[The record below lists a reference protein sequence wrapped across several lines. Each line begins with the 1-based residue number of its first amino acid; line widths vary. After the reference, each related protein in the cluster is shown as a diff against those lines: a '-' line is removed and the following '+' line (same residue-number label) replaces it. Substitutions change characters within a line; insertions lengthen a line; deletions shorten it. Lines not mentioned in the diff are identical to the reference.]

1 VVTTSA
7 QLPFPQTHPLEPP
20 PQLRALQSQGIIHPI
35 RTPLGHHAWLV
46 TGYAAVRQLL
56 DDDRLG
62 RGHRKPDA
70 AARIG
75 ESALFGGPL
84 GNFDTEEAD
93 HTRMRSLL
101 QPHFSPRH
109 LQTLVP
115 RVEALTSGLLD
126 ELAQHGPPADL
137 HAKLAVPLPILVI
150 CELLGVPYS
159 DRGQFRGWTQDT
171 ANVRDHARSE
181 HGLTELF
188 AYSMKLVEHKR
199 AHPGDDVI
207 SRLCATEGV
216 SDVEAAQL
224 SIALLFAG
232 HETTVVAIGFGALL
246 LLTNPGNWRTLPE
259 NPALLPVAVEELLRA
274 TSSGGGVG
282 GIPRYARTDFEID
295 GVAIRAGDLVLL
307 DIGSA
312 NHDPT
317 VFDEPDRLDIARK
330 EAGHLTFGYGA
341 RYCIG
346 APLARIE
353 LKTVFSQ
360 LIPRFPSMH
369 LTVDPAT
376 LTVRNDVLAGGLVEL
391 PVTW

>member
-1 VVTTSA
+1 VTTSA
-7 QLPFPQTHPLEPP
+7 QLPFPQTHPLQLA
-20 PQLRALQSQGIIHPI
+20 PQLRALQTQGTIHRI
-35 RTPLGHHAWLV
+35 RTPMGHEAWLV
-46 TGYAAVRQLL
+46 TGYAEVRRLL

-62 RGHRKPDA
+62 RAHRKPQT

-84 GNFDTEEAD
+84 GNFDTEEIE

-109 LQTLVP
+109 LRTLMP
-115 RVEALTSGLLD
+115 RVEVLTSGLLD
-126 ELAQHGPPADL
+126 ELADQGPPGDL

-159 DRGQFRGWTQDT
+159 DRGLFRKWTQDT
-171 ANVRDHARSE
+171 ANVRDHTRSE
-181 HGLTELF
+181 HGLAELF
-188 AYSMKLVEHKR
+188 GYSMKLVEHKR
-199 AHPGDDVI
+199 AHPDDDVI
-207 SRLCATEGV
+207 SRLCATDGV
-216 SDVEAAQL
+216 SDVEAALL
-224 SIALLFAG
+224 SMALLFAG
-232 HETTVVAIGFGALL
+232 HETTVVAVGFGALSL
-246 LLTNPGNWRTLPE
+246 LSNPGQWRALLD
-259 NPALLPVAVEELLRA
+259 NPALIPVAVEELLRV

-295 GVAIRAGDLVLL
+295 GVPIRAGDLVLL

-312 NHDPT
+312 NHDPA
-317 VFDEPDRLDIARK
+317 VFGEPDRLDIART
-330 EAGHLTFGYGA
+330 EAAHLTFGYGA

-360 LIPRFPSMH
+360 LIPRFPSMR

-376 LTVRNDVLAGGLVEL
+376 LTVRNDVLAGGLAEL
-391 PVTW
+391 PVAW

>member
-1 VVTTSA
+1 MATSA
-7 QLPFPQTHPLEPP
+7 QP
-20 PQLRALQSQGIIHPI
+20 RASQSQGTIHRV
-35 RTPLGHHAWLV
+35 RTSPGHEAWLV
-46 TGYAAVRQLL
+46 TGYAQVRQLL

-62 RGHRKPDA
+62 RAHQKPET

-93 HTRMRSLL
+93 HARMRALL

-109 LQTLVP
+109 LRSLVP

-126 ELAQHGPPADL
+126 ELMQQGPPADL

-159 DRGQFRGWTQDT
+159 DRDRFRGWTQDA
-171 ANVRDHARSE
+171 ANVRDHSRSE

-188 AYSMKLVEHKR
+188 AYCTRLVAHKR

-207 SRLCATEGV
+207 SRLCATDGV
-216 SDVEAAQL
+216 SDEETAEL
-224 SIALLFAG
+224 TMFLLFAG

-246 LLTNPGNWRTLPE
+246 LLTNPNQRRAILD
-259 NPALLPVAVEELLRA
+259 NPAQIPIAVEELLRA
-274 TSSGGGVG
+274 SAFGGGVA

-295 GVAIRAGDLVLL
+295 DVPIRAGDLVLL
-307 DIGSA
+307 DIESA

-317 VFDEPDRLDIARK
+317 AFGDPHRLDIARRD
-330 EAGHLTFGYGA
+330 APHLTFGYGA

-353 LKTVFSQ
+353 LKTVFAQ
-360 LIPRFPSMH
+360 LIPRFPAMH

-376 LTVRNDVLAGGLVEL
+376 LTVRNDVLAGGLAEL
-391 PVTW
+391 PVSW

>member
-1 VVTTSA
+1 MVTTSA
-7 QLPFPQTHPLEPP
+7 QLRT
-20 PQLRALQSQGIIHPI
+20 LQSQGTIHRV
-35 RTPLGHHAWLV
+35 RTPASHEAWLV
-46 TGYAAVRQLL
+46 TGYAQVRQLL

-62 RGHRKPDA
+62 RAHRNPDT

-84 GNFDTEEAD
+84 GDFDTEQAD
-93 HTRMRSLL
+93 HARMRALL

-109 LQTLVP
+109 LRTLVP
-115 RVEALTSGLLD
+115 RVETLTRGLLD
-126 ELAQHGPPADL
+126 ELAQEGPPVDL

-159 DRGQFRGWTQDT
+159 DRDQFRGWTQDA
-171 ANVRDHARSE
+171 ANVRDHSRSE

-188 AYSMKLVEHKR
+188 AYCMKLVEHKR
-199 AHPGDDVI
+199 ADAGDDVI
-207 SRLCATEGV
+207 TRLCATDGV
-216 SDVEAAQL
+216 SDQEAAEL
-224 SIALLFAG
+224 SMFLLFAG
-232 HETTVVAIGFGALL
+232 HETTVVAIGLGALL
-246 LLTNPGNWRTLPE
+246 LLTNPNQRWAILD
-259 NPALLPVAVEELLRA
+259 NPALIPTAVEELLRTA
-274 TSSGGGVG
+274 AFGGGVA

-295 GVAIRAGDLVLL
+295 GVPIHAGDLVLL
-307 DIGSA
+307 DIESA

-317 VFDEPDRLDIARK
+317 VFGDPYRLDIARRD
-330 EAGHLTFGYGA
+330 ASHLTFGYGA

-369 LTVDPAT
+369 LTVDPAR
-376 LTVRNDVLAGGLVEL
+376 LTVRSDVLAGGLAEL
-391 PVTW
+391 PVSW